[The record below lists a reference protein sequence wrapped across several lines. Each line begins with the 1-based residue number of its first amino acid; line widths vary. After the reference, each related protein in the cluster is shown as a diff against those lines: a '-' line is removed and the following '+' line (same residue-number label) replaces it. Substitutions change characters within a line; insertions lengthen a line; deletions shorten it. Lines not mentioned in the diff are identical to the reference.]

1 LKTWGDYMKK
11 IILLFLI
18 IGLFLISGCAEKLE
32 DKETID
38 DSAEVIEEAPGEIEQ
53 EPAEEEVEETEP
65 KEAVELKE
73 KIAEREN
80 KFAITESS
88 FEIERKTEKTLY
100 FGLMNQKDEN
110 SDFTIEFFCDEAMH
124 SAALPGTDI
133 VFEYTDKVEGLE
145 KDQIEVFPLVVKAT
159 EDAKPTD
166 YKCKA
171 LVGSESYA
179 TKAFVIKVVNP

>member
-1 LKTWGDYMKK
+1 MRK
-11 IILLFLI
+11 IILLFLMV
-18 IGLFLISGCAEKLE
+18 GLFLISGCAEKLE
-32 DKETID
+32 DKETVD
-38 DSAEVIEEAPGEIEQ
+38 DSAEVMEEAPEEIEQ
-53 EPAEEEVEETEP
+53 EPAEPIEEEVEETEP

-73 KIAEREN
+73 KIADKKN

-100 FGLMNQKDEN
+100 FGLMNQKDEK

>member
-1 LKTWGDYMKK
+1 MV
-11 IILLFLI
+11 
-18 IGLFLISGCAEKLE
+18 GLFLISGCAEKLE
-32 DKETID
+32 DKETVD
-38 DSAEVIEEAPGEIEQ
+38 DSAEVMEEAPEEIEQ
-53 EPAEEEVEETEP
+53 EPAEPIEEEVEETEP

-73 KIAEREN
+73 KIADKKN

-100 FGLMNQKDEN
+100 FGLMNQKDEK